1 MSADQAAS
9 PIPSAET
16 EDQEIV
22 LTVKWGNTNF
32 VVELSQEDTVADLKA
47 HLFSLTDI
55 LLEHQKLIGLPGV
68 PMKAAGDDIIL
79 KSLKLK
85 HEQRIMLVGT
95 PSDDLAKLEQNSR
108 IALENCQVVDDL
120 ASLSEIEDDS
130 AGKGYVLK
138 DIESSKRRLERRI
151 THTTIRIMNEP
162 REGKKLLVLDL
173 DYTLFDC
180 KSPAPSVDMLGRPG
194 LHEFLASAY
203 QHYDLVIWSQTTW
216 RWLEAKITALGMVNA
231 PNYKIA
237 FVLDRTAMFPVISTR
252 GSKERKHEVKALE
265 LVWRKFPDRWN
276 KSNTVHVDDLRRNFV
291 LNPQSG
297 LRISAFKNAPVTR
310 ATDRELYAMEKY
322 LRLIAEKEQ
331 DFATLDH
338 TKWREYIKKNGD
350 ATQGGN
356 S

>member
-1 MSADQAAS
+1 MSAAQVAS
-9 PIPSAET
+9 SGTPVT
-16 EDQEIV
+16 TDDQEVV
-22 LTVKWGNTNF
+22 LTVKWGGTNF
-32 VVELSQEDTVADLKA
+32 VVELAQEDTVADLKA

-68 PMKAAGDDIIL
+68 PMKAAGEDILL

-95 PSDDLAKLEQNSR
+95 PSDDLAKLEKNSQL
-108 IALENCQVVDDL
+108 AMATCNVVDDL
-120 ASLSEIEDDS
+120 AVLSELDNDERW
-130 AGKGYVLK
+130 KGYVLK
-138 DIESSKRRLERRI
+138 DVENSKKRLERRI
-151 THTTIRIMNEP
+151 NHTTIRIMNAP

-173 DYTLFDC
+173 DHTLFDC
-180 KSPAPSVDMLGRPG
+180 KSPAPSIDMLGRPG

-216 RWLEAKITALGMVNA
+216 RWLEAKITALSMVNA
-231 PNYKIA
+231 PDYKIA
-237 FVLDRTAMFPVISTR
+237 FVLDRTAMFPVTSTR
-252 GSKERKHEVKALE
+252 GLKERRHEVKALE
-265 LVWRKFPDRWN
+265 LIWRKFPDRWS

-331 DFATLDH
+331 DFTTLDH
-338 TKWREYIKKNGD
+338 SKWKEYTKKNGD
-350 ATQGGN
+350 AAEGG